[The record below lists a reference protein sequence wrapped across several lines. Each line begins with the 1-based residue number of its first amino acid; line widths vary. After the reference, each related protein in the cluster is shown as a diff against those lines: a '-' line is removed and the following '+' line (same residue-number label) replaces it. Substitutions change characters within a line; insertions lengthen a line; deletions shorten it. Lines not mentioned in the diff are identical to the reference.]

1 MPLLDYTVTDGI
13 ARLALDRPDKLNSIN
28 AELLD
33 ELEQALDRAE
43 RDDSVRAILLA
54 GRGRAFSAGF
64 DLAASPERAG
74 ETKAERIRRELTRDF
89 DVIMRFWDCPK
100 PAVAAVH
107 GYCLGSAM
115 EIAALCDITIAAE
128 DCRFGAPEVTYGSG
142 IVCLVLPW
150 IIGFKNANDVLLT
163 GRKGID
169 AGEACRIGLANRV
182 VPLDELEAA
191 AMDIART
198 IAANDALA
206 VRLTRRAI
214 RRTYETAG
222 FRRALQAA
230 LEDDIEIETTDTPE
244 SLGFNAILEQDGLK
258 AALAW
263 RAGTPRTRNH

>member
-1 MPLLDYTVTDGI
+1 MPLLDYSVADGV
-13 ARLALDRPDKLNSIN
+13 AQLALDRPDKLNAIN
-28 AELLD
+28 AGLLD
-33 ELEQALDRAE
+33 ELEAALDRAE
-43 RDDSVRAILLA
+43 QDDTVRAILLA

-64 DLAASPERAG
+64 DLAGGAERAG
-74 ETKAERIRRELTRDF
+74 ESRADRIRRELTRDF

-100 PAVAAVH
+100 PVVAAVH

-169 AGEACRIGLANRV
+169 AGEAHHIGLVNRV
-182 VPLDELEAA
+182 VPLRGLEAA
-191 AMDIART
+191 AMDVART

-214 RRTYETAG
+214 RRSFETAG
-222 FRRALQAA
+222 LRRALQAA

-263 RAGTPRTRNH
+263 RTGTPRTRNH